1 MTESS
6 HLDRTRAFYDAL
18 AVDYAAMFKDELAAK
33 PFLRAML
40 GAFAELVL
48 AGGGGRVADVGCG
61 PGRSTAHLHGLGLD
75 VFGLDLSPEMIA
87 VARAE
92 NPGLRYEVGSMT
104 ELDLAD
110 GSLAGVVAMYSL
122 IHTPLERLP
131 SVFAELHRVLAPRG
145 QLLLAFQVGD
155 DVRLLE
161 RPFGRPVSLGFQRL
175 RPEQIAEL
183 LGEAGFEV
191 RARFLREPD
200 EDEKSPHAHLLARRA

>member
-1 MTESS
+1 MTEPSY
-6 HLDRTRAFYDAL
+6 LDETRIFYDTL

-61 PGRSTAHLHGLGLD
+61 PGLITAHLHGLGLD
-75 VFGLDLSPEMIA
+75 VFGLDLSPEMVA

-92 NPGLRYEVGSMT
+92 NPGLRYDVGSMT
-104 ELDLAD
+104 ALDLAD
-110 GSLAGVVAMYSL
+110 GSLSGIVAMYSL

-131 SVFAELHRVLAPRG
+131 SVFAEFRRVLAPGG

-161 RPFGRPVSLGFQRL
+161 RPLGHPVSLGFQRL
-175 RPEQIAEL
+175 RPERLAEL

-200 EDEKSPHAHLLARRA
+200 DDEKSPHAHLLARRG